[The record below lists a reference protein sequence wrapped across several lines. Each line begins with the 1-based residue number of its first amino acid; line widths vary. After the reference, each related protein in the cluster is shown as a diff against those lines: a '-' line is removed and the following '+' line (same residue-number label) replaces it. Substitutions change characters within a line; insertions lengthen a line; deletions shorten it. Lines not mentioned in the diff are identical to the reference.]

1 MSVETAVLSIISDVL
16 YIAPNFNPEQT
27 LVDDLGAD
35 SIDILDLVSELE
47 NHFDVVILDKQIFKN
62 MRAVHLVGVIE
73 DLVDEKNNSRS

>member
-35 SIDILDLVSELE
+35 SLDILNLVSELE
-47 NHFDVVILDKQIFKN
+47 NHFDVNISDDDFFES